1 LLAKDVSASNVHRVV
16 TSMPISASADKKQD
30 KSDVSVV
37 QADQYHR
44 KLQRILRNSE
54 LERQNL
60 SGGLSPI
67 EPRRMSD
74 EMKEATLSPMLV
86 NPSAYAQSD
95 EPLFQ
100 CTECD
105 MIVKESDPYCPFCG
119 AIFADGPLAGRAMSD
134 DTIAPIVERPRI
146 NRPRNDVP
154 VTREQIVEPERF
166 DIFSMLKSGT
176 RSREMM
182 YQEARKGFAGSAR
195 LLEELEHLICDIGS
209 MGTDTTK
216 ARRLIGSAWE
226 ACRDG
231 DWNLAIALAHQTEEI
246 MEPSVPDLVR
256 TEIARARELLTDAK
270 ASGVD
275 ISGYILRI
283 KTAMSA
289 LRGDEPDE
297 ALRLTKELMD
307 SLREDSVSWK

>member
-1 LLAKDVSASNVHRVV
+1 MANGSSIDRRKEKSG
-16 TSMPISASADKKQD
+16 TST
-30 KSDVSVV
+30 V

-54 LERQNL
+54 LERQDL
-60 SGGLSPI
+60 SGGTSPLDL
-67 EPRRMSD
+67 RRMSD
-74 EMKEATLSPMLV
+74 DAKEATLSPKLV
-86 NPSAYAQSD
+86 NPASVPQNE

-119 AIFADGPLAGRAMSD
+119 AIFADGPLAGRAMSSD
-134 DTIAPIVERPRI
+134 DSFVPVVDRPRI
-146 NRPRNDVP
+146 NKHTEAAAPIMEKPSRREPVVVP
-154 VTREQIVEPERF
+154 EMF
-166 DIFSMLKSGT
+166 DIFSMLKTGS
-176 RSREMM
+176 RSRELM

-195 LLEELEHLICDIGS
+195 LLEEIERLICDVGAL
-209 MGTDTTK
+209 GTDTTR
-216 ARRLIGSAWE
+216 ARRLVGSAWE

-231 DWNLAIALAHQTEEI
+231 DWNLAIALARQTEEM

-256 TEIARARELLTDAK
+256 SEIARARGLLTDAK
-270 ASGVD
+270 AAGVD
-275 ISGYILRI
+275 ISSYVLRI
-283 KTAMSA
+283 KSAMSELHA
-289 LRGDEPDE
+289 GEPDE